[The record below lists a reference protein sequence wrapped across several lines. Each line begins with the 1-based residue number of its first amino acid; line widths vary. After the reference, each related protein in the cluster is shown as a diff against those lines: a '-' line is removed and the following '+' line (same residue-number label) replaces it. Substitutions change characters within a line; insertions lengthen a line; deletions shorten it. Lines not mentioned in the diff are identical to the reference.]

1 MDKVIHFIFVVTVL
15 LSYCCTGVA
24 AFQLPNLRPCAT
36 SCVFG
41 SNRKSS
47 FVEEEAAMKELE
59 EKGAGVVGATF
70 FGGNKQKEELYD
82 AVAEANA
89 NVELRTTINYNKW
102 DDSNAFPDSIGQAVA
117 KSIQGQLNGLLYTE
131 ESVPASL
138 EYVYASKVEWD
149 SPFSSST
156 GVGTTNPISE
166 LEKSLDFYNRLDVAI
181 TSGKTISPTQV
192 ELRWEI
198 SVVWPN
204 FWEGRALLTG
214 TSIVTLNDN
223 RQIVKQVDLLDDQDL
238 NGRLVP
244 QVLPRFWDVYHLGMS
259 PSAELSPRFPLKSP
273 GILPSYKLYSLPP
286 RLVYSP
292 SLLDSGSREDAAA
305 ATVPNHAFC
314 DFIKT
319 MGPRRQRYVPT
330 SPLEVVFSR
339 QDNNKQRLIFSM
351 PISVEL
357 QTNPT
362 LPYPGDDPETP
373 PDVEPLVEYKWQG
386 ARRVATMPYAG
397 NPQDEQVVTV
407 RKQLY
412 EQVVVKD
419 GLTPKL
425 DPAGRPQFFFW
436 SNNVK
441 NCYTETGLGM
451 AVYEYRGKWAKSNEV
466 GIELEVAGTDLVKKQ

>member
-1 MDKVIHFIFVVTVL
+1 
-15 LSYCCTGVA
+15 
-24 AFQLPNLRPCAT
+24 
-36 SCVFG
+36 
-41 SNRKSS
+41 
-47 FVEEEAAMKELE
+47 MKEIE

-82 AVAEANA
+82 AIAEENA
-89 NVELRTTINYNKW
+89 NVELKRTAAYSKW
-102 DDSNAFPDSIGQAVA
+102 NDPMAFPDSTAQAVA

-131 ESVPASL
+131 ESVPDFL
-138 EYVYASKVEWD
+138 EYTYASKVDWQ
-149 SPFSSST
+149 SPF
-156 GVGTTNPISE
+156 GTTTPISE
-166 LEKSLDFYNRLDVAI
+166 LEKALAFYNRLDVAI
-181 TSGKTISPTQV
+181 TSGKTISISPSQV

-198 SVVWPN
+198 AVVWPN

-214 TSIVTLNDN
+214 KSIVTINDN
-223 RQIVKQVDLLDDQDL
+223 RNIVKQVDTLDDDDL
-238 NGRLVP
+238 NGRLVS
-244 QVLPRFWDVYHLGMS
+244 QVIPRFWDIYHIGMS
-259 PSAELSPRFPLKSP
+259 PSAELSPKFPLKRP
-273 GILPSYKLYSLPP
+273 GVLPSYNLYSLPP

-292 SLLDSGSREDAAA
+292 SLVDFGTREDAAA

-330 SPLEVVFSR
+330 SPLEVVISR
-339 QDNNKQRLIFSM
+339 QQQQQPDNTNNQQRLIFSM

-362 LPYPGDDPETP
+362 LPYPGDDNDDDDDDDDIDTSRRA
-373 PDVEPLVEYKWQG
+373 DVEKPLVEYKWQG
-386 ARRVATMPYAG
+386 ARRVATMSYAG

-412 EQVVVKD
+412 EQVVLKD

-425 DPAGRPQFFFW
+425 DPVSGRPQFFFW

-451 AVYEYRGKWAKSNEV
+451 TVYEYRGKWAKSNEV
-466 GIELEVAGTDLVKKQ
+466 GIELEVEGTDIVKRS